1 MELENLLKESF
12 MSLAS
17 ARPTLVSTL
26 KNIFISWR
34 GSGTTPDAQSIAWAQ
49 EKAEELA
56 NAIHAYTVQAQ
67 VNMPIAVIGVC
78 PSGGGPLTGGQTS
91 EIGTVS

>member
-1 MELENLLKESF
+1 

-17 ARPTLVSTL
+17 AKSTLVLTL

-34 GSGTTPDAQSIAWAQ
+34 GSGTTPDAESVAWAQ

-56 NAIHAYTVQAQ
+56 NAIHTYAVQAQ
-67 VNMPIAVIGVC
+67 VNMPIAVIGAC

-91 EIGTVS
+91 ETGTVS